1 MDEQI
6 RSMIEESI
14 NVKKEIHNKIPDIEK
29 VIELLTN
36 SLKNKNKAIFCG
48 NGGSAADAQHLSAEL
63 LGKIG
68 KHDNPLPAIALTTNA
83 STLTAIAN
91 DFGFDEIFSRQLR
104 GLMNKNDLLFLI
116 STSGNSKN
124 LILAAKEGKNLGGI
138 VVGLLGN
145 NGGDLKKFCDYT
157 IIVPS
162 KNTQRIQ
169 ESHIMIG
176 HIICELVKSRL

>member
-14 NVKKEIHNKIPDIEK
+14 NIKKEVHKIIPDIKK
-29 VIELLTN
+29 VIELLTT

-68 KHDNPLPAIALTTNA
+68 QYENPLPAIALTTNS
-83 STLTAIAN
+83 STVTAIAN
-91 DFGFDEIFSRQLR
+91 DFGFDEIFSRQLQ
-104 GLMNKNDLLFLI
+104 GLMEKDDLLFLI

-124 LILAAKEGKNLGGI
+124 LIEAAKEGKKLGGI
-138 VVGLLGN
+138 IIGLLGN
-145 NGGDLKKFCDYT
+145 DGGDLKKFCDFT
-157 IIVPS
+157 IVIPS

-169 ESHIMIG
+169 ESHIMVG